1 MDKSVGYFAR
11 ESGLIIF
18 SILAALGV
26 NEWRMRATA
35 DAERQEA
42 FAAVYAELN
51 DNLAILES
59 LPAYHAEVAAALR
72 SKIDAVE
79 VLADAAKPTP
89 MDAFISIDSLR
100 PAIITDRVPQDVS
113 WELAKQRGA
122 AARFDYETAR
132 NLSVIYDAQ
141 RNSVIPLIGD
151 IAALLSRPEMYVPRD
166 HAAALMPIAAQFAEL
181 SSREEALVANL
192 RKQIDA
198 MQTAHPELA
207 STSKD

>member
-1 MDKSVGYFAR
+1 MTKPIGYFAR

-26 NEWRMRATA
+26 NEWRTKAAA
-35 DAERQEA
+35 DAEKQQA
-42 FAAVYAELN
+42 FAAIYAELN
-51 DNLAILES
+51 DNLAILER
-59 LPAYHAEVAAALR
+59 LPDYHAKVAASLR
-72 SKIDAVE
+72 TRIDAVE
-79 VLADAAKPTP
+79 ALTDAAKPTP
-89 MDAFISIDSLR
+89 IDAFTSMDSLR
-100 PAIITDRVPQDVS
+100 PAIITERIPQDVS

-122 AARFDYETAR
+122 AARFDYDTAR

-151 IAALLSRPEMYVPRD
+151 IAILLSRPEMYVPRE

-181 SSREEALVANL
+181 SSREETLVFNL
-192 RKQIDA
+192 KKQIET
-198 MQTAHPELA
+198 MRTAHPELV